1 MQSPSARAIDPAN
14 ARALGSLPTKLFYGF
29 GSVAFGVKDQ
39 GFAYFLLFFYNQVLG
54 APAAMVGLAIAIATF
69 FDAFADPIVG
79 QISDNLRTP
88 WGRRHPF
95 MYAAALPVAIGY
107 SFLWNPPHLS
117 GVGLFLYL
125 AGAIIVVRTLITCY
139 EIPSSAL
146 VAELTS
152 DYNQRTS
159 FLGFRYLFG
168 SLGGLSMTLLAFGV
182 FFHATQRYPLGQLNP
197 DGYVPYSITAA
208 VVMVLAIVISSLGT
222 HRFIPYFSRP
232 PQRRLSIV
240 QIFKE
245 MLQSLKNRS
254 FIVLTISALFSSI
267 AAGALSSLNFYFN
280 TFFWGLTSAQIFVLT
295 VIGIAGPVVALFLAP
310 ALSARMG
317 KKNAVIT
324 CWLLA
329 TVFYWL
335 PMSARIFGH
344 FPANGTPLL
353 LPLLAGF
360 TTVGGMFSICCGI
373 NISSMIADVVED
385 SQRVTGRRSEGLFF
399 ASNAFVAK
407 AVSGMGALVGASLV
421 SIVHFPAHA
430 NPATLDPQI
439 PKNLAIAYF
448 PVAFTLY
455 AVALGCL
462 VFYRISRADHEEN
475 VRKLAADAELAP
487 FPVGLEGI
495 RTPEHGDPAA
505 EIAG

>member
-1 MQSPSARAIDPAN
+1 MASATARPGAPSDRAAI
-14 ARALGSLPTKLFYGF
+14 GSLTTKLFYGF

-69 FDAFADPIVG
+69 VDAFADPIVG
-79 QISDNLRTP
+79 QISDNLRSP

-95 MYAAALPVAIGY
+95 MYAAAVPVAIGY
-107 SFLWNPPHLS
+107 IFLWNPPHLS
-117 GVGLFLYL
+117 AGWLFAYL
-125 AGAIIVVRTLITCY
+125 VGAIIVVRTLITCY

-168 SLGGLSMTLLAFGV
+168 SLGGLSVTLLALGV
-182 FFHATQRYPLGQLNP
+182 FFHATPRYPQGQLNP
-197 DGYVPYSITAA
+197 AGYVPYSITAA
-208 VVMVLAIVISSLGT
+208 IVMLVAILISSLGT
-222 HRFIPYFSRP
+222 HRFIPYFNRP
-232 PQRRLSIV
+232 PQRRISIL

-245 MLQSLKNRS
+245 MFESLRNRS

-267 AAGALSSLNFYFN
+267 AAGALTSLNFYFN
-280 TFFWGLTSAQIFVLT
+280 TFFWGLSSSQLFLLT
-295 VIGIAGPVVALFLAP
+295 VIGVFGPLVALLVAP
-310 ALSARMG
+310 TLSARLG
-317 KKNAVIT
+317 KKRTVIT

-335 PMSARIFGH
+335 PMSARIFGY

-353 LPLLAGF
+353 LPMLAGF
-360 TTVGGMFSICCGI
+360 QTLGGMFSLCCSI
-373 NISSMIADVVED
+373 NISSMMADVVED

-407 AVSGMGALVGASLV
+407 AVSGLGVLVGGALVSLV
-421 SIVHFPAHA
+421 RFPAHA

-448 PVAFTLY
+448 PVAFALY

-462 VFYRISRADHEEN
+462 AFYRISRQTHEEN
-475 VRKLAADAELAP
+475 LVRLAAEAERAP
-487 FPVGLEGI
+487 VAIGLEGV
-495 RTPEHGDPAA
+495 RTGEHLDPAA
-505 EIAG
+505 EMLG